1 MKRLFKGLALS
12 VLITVLVAGCCNK
25 EKHAKYVF
33 LFIGDGMG
41 FSHVS
46 LTEAY
51 KAFHETGTFGSLPLT
66 FTQFPVLGMA
76 TTYSASNAITCS
88 SAAGTALSTGTKT
101 KNYLLGVDP
110 DSCALTSISYKIHDA
125 GYKVGIMTT
134 VNIDHATPGAFY
146 GHETYRNNYYNIGA
160 ELSQTGFE
168 FFAGGDFAQPNGEKG
183 DQKSL
188 FELTEEAGYT
198 ISRGLEEFQVNKG
211 TNDKHL
217 LLSPVRPGLETTS
230 ERETVPY
237 VIDRKDGDLTL
248 ASIVNAAIEVLNN
261 QKGFFMMAEGGK
273 IDGAA
278 HKNEVVSTIFETLDM
293 DEAVA
298 VAFEFYK
305 QHPDETLIVVTADH
319 ETGGV
324 SLGARSGYVYS
335 LNNVDSIVEAVASGE
350 SEYVAGEKTDASDAA
365 STRDRIGWTTT
376 SHTGGAVP
384 VWSVGVGS
392 EKFAGRMDNTDI
404 PKRICEIMG
413 VQF

>member
-1 MKRLFKGLALS
+1 MKSFFKSISLIVLTIVLATS
-12 VLITVLVAGCCNK
+12 CCNK

-33 LFIGDGMG
+33 LFIGDGMS
-41 FSHVS
+41 FSCVA

-51 KAFHETGTFGSLPLT
+51 QAYHETGTFGSIPLT
-66 FTQFPVLGMA
+66 FTQFPVLGLA
-76 TTYSASNAITCS
+76 TTYSASNPITCS
-88 SAAGTALSTGTKT
+88 SAAGTALATGTKT
-101 KNYLLGVDP
+101 SNYLLGVAP
-110 DSCALTSISYKIHDA
+110 DSSALTAISYKIHDA
-125 GYKVGIMTT
+125 GYRVGIMST

-168 FFAGGDFAQPNGEKG
+168 FFSGGDFAQPTGENG

-188 FELTEEAGYT
+188 FEITEEAGYT
-198 ISRGLEEFQVNKG
+198 ISRGLDEFEANKAG
-211 TNDKHL
+211 NSKHL
-217 LLSPVRPGLETTS
+217 LLSPVRPGLETPS

-237 VIDRKDGDLTL
+237 VIDRKEGDLSL
-248 ASIVNAAIEVLNN
+248 ASIVTAAIEVLDN

-273 IDGAA
+273 IDWAA
-278 HKNEVVSTIFETLDM
+278 HKNELVSTIFETLDM
-293 DEAVA
+293 DQAIAVA
-298 VAFEFYK
+298 YEFYK

-319 ETGGV
+319 ETGGP
-324 SLGARSGYVYS
+324 SLGLRSGYVYN
-335 LNNVDSIVEAVASGE
+335 LANVDKIAAEIAAGE
-350 SEYVAGEKTDASDAA
+350 SEYVAGEKTDASDSA
-365 STRDRIGWTTT
+365 STRARVGWTTT
-376 SHTGGAVP
+376 SHTGGPVP